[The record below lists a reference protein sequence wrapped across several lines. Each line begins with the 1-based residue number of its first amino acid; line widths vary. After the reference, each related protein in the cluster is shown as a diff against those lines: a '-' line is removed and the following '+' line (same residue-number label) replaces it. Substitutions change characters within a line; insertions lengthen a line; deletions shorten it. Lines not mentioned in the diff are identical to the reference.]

1 MTGILTHLPV
11 LAVMGCFL
19 GAFLVEIFGSK
30 NAVVRGIITCIFTAF
45 AFVSVALLFKPVILN
60 GEVISY
66 WMGNWEPVAGYA
78 IGIGYEIDA
87 LNYFFSVLVVFTML
101 MSLIYSFRYMQ
112 KDHHLGHYYTLFLML
127 SGSVLGLVFTGDI
140 FNMFVMIEIMTFAAV
155 ALTAFRNKAGSA
167 LEAAFKYLVI
177 GSLGSSFTLL
187 GIALLYR
194 QCHTLNMA
202 QLSSILGSSEGT
214 TPTTVLAFGLL
225 FVGLAVKS
233 YIVPFHTPAA
243 DAYTTAPTSISM
255 VFSSMV
261 NKAGVYGIIRLMFVI
276 FRSMDKGSMQVL
288 MVIFGTVTMFV
299 GVTMALAQHDFK
311 RLLAFHSISQIG
323 YVITAAGLGTILGVD
338 SALFH
343 AMNHTL
349 FKGLLFLTAGAVL
362 TAAGTTNL
370 DKLGGLSKKMPKT
383 TICFLIGAFSISGI
397 PPFNG
402 FISKWQIY
410 QACYMKG
417 IEENSFFYVI
427 VTIVAVVV
435 SVMTLASFIKVT
447 QSVFFGQ
454 VPENCKDVKEVP
466 FSMRLPMWIMA
477 VLCIA
482 TGLGA
487 QFVNNYLLAPATSA
501 VFNVTNY
508 IDSMMGAGY
517 SAASGVANIQVS
529 GVTITYSNPVM
540 WLVLFGIIFLAVV
553 IVAIT
558 SKPRNVETYDEAI
571 ADGKGATFFG
581 GEKYSHSHVGGSDLF
596 WGFKKNWTGYF
607 KFMEKQHSGVVNDYA
622 LWVVVAAALVLVF
635 MFIFLI
641 LV

>member
-1 MTGILTHLPV
+1 MIGFNIQHLPV

-19 GAFLVEIFGSK
+19 GAFLIEIFGQKSK
-30 NAVVRGIITCIFTAF
+30 AVRAVITMIFVCF
-45 AFVSVALLFKPVILN
+45 AFCSVCALFIPVILK

-101 MSLIYSFRYMQ
+101 MSAIYSFRYME

-127 SGSVLGLVFTGDI
+127 SGSVLGMVFTGDV

-155 ALTAFRNKAGSA
+155 ALTAFRNKGAEA
-167 LEAAFKYLVI
+167 LEAA
-177 GSLGSSFTLL
+177 
-187 GIALLYR
+187 
-194 QCHTLNMA
+194 CHTLNMA
-202 QLSSILGSSEGT
+202 QLSAILGSEGGH
-214 TPTTVLAFGLL
+214 TPTTVFAFAMM

-243 DAYTTAPTSISM
+243 DAYTAAPTSISM
-255 VFSSMV
+255 AFSSMV
-261 NKAGVYGIIRLMFVI
+261 NKAGVYGIIRLMFII
-276 FRSMDKGSMQVL
+276 FRSMDMGAMQIM
-288 MVIFGTVTMFV
+288 MVVFGAVTMFV

-323 YVITAAGLGTILGVD
+323 YVITAAGLGTVLGLN

-349 FKGLLFLTAGAVL
+349 FKGLLFLCAGAVL
-362 TAAGTTNL
+362 TAAGTTSL

-383 TICFLIGAFSISGI
+383 AICFIIGAFSISGL

-402 FISKWQIY
+402 FMSKWQIY
-410 QACYMKG
+410 QAAYEKG
-417 IEENSFFYVI
+417 VESGNFLYVV
-427 VTIVAVVV
+427 VTVVAVVV

-454 VPENCKDVKEVP
+454 VSEDCKDVKEVP
-466 FSMRLPMWIMA
+466 LSMRIPMWIMA
-477 VLCIA
+477 ALCIF

-487 QFVNNYLLAPATSA
+487 NLVYKWLLSPAVNAA
-501 VFNVTNY
+501 FNVTGY
-508 IDSMMGAGY
+508 IDKMMGSGY
-517 SAASGVANIQVS
+517 AAAA
-529 GVTITYSNPVM
+529 GVTDISVAKAEMSFNNPIM
-540 WLVLFGIIFLAVV
+540 WLVLFVIIFVAVF
-553 IVAIT
+553 IVALT
-558 SKPRNVETYDEAI
+558 SVGRKGAAYDGAI
-571 ADGKGATFFG
+571 ADGKRATFFG
-581 GEKYSHSHVGGSDLF
+581 GEKYTHSHVEGSDLF
-596 WGFKKNWTGYF
+596 WGFKRNWSGYF
-607 KFMEKQHSGVVNDYA
+607 RFMENRHSGIVNDYA
-622 LWVVVAAALVLVF
+622 LWVVVTAALVVIF
-635 MFIFLI
+635 MFIVMI